1 MDIEAAIN
9 QYSNMLYKICFVIM
23 GNKND
28 AEDALQETF
37 FRFIRKPP
45 DIKDKEHEKAWLIKV
60 ATNICRDMKRFQIRH
75 TYMQIED
82 IADYLQDNKQKA
94 ILEEVLSL
102 PRKQKEVI
110 YLHYI
115 EGYKINELAN
125 ILRVS
130 ENVIK
135 KRLQRGRVQLK
146 LILEE

>member
-1 MDIEAAIN
+1 MDIEAVIN

-75 TYMQIED
+75 TYMQLED

-135 KRLQRGRVQLK
+135 KRLQRGRMQLK

>member
-75 TYMQIED
+75 TYMQLED
-82 IADYLQDNKQKA
+82 IADYLQDKKQKA

>member
-1 MDIEAAIN
+1 
-9 QYSNMLYKICFVIM
+9 M

-75 TYMQIED
+75 TYMQLED

-135 KRLQRGRVQLK
+135 KRLQRGRMQLK